1 MKLNLITLAV
11 LLIVP
16 DLTLLF
22 LPQPLLLFSWQV
34 SSRYC
39 ACFNFFLYF
48 FWRRNFLVS
57 LDFFVASLGYFH
69 YSALSLLQQAQ
80 NITAQKTSGNF

>member
-11 LLIVP
+11 LLIVA

-22 LPQPLLLFSWQV
+22 LPHSLLLPWQV
-34 SSRYC
+34 
-39 ACFNFFLYF
+39 ALVIEFALIFLF
-48 FWRRNFLVS
+48 IFWRKHFLVS
-57 LDFFVASLGYFH
+57 LAFFVAYLGYFH

-80 NITAQKTSGNF
+80 NITAQKQVVTF